1 MLYRGAVRQTKLIQ
15 YVEHRFN
22 ILNITPGTNT
32 WQVIQMNTPL
42 TLNSPPEVGATLQRL
57 RLARGLTLE
66 DLSRIAGVSKSMLSQ
81 IEREKANPTIAITW
95 RLANALGVDIGEL
108 LSSEVRVTETIRIVD
123 AHETPT
129 LPGTHA
135 GYSLR
140 ILGPMDLAGK
150 YEWYEL
156 TLAPGGE
163 MASQAHDPG
172 TKEHLTVI
180 TGTIEL
186 EVGAEKKKIKHGGT
200 ARYPADYDHVIR
212 NAGKTEAKALLVVVQ
227 R

>member
-1 MLYRGAVRQTKLIQ
+1 MK
-15 YVEHRFN
+15 
-22 ILNITPGTNT
+22 ILDAS
-32 WQVIQMNTPL
+32 
-42 TLNSPPEVGATLQRL
+42 NSPPEVGATLQRL

-95 RLANALGVDIGEL
+95 RLANALGVAIGEL
-108 LSSEVRVTETIRIVD
+108 LSGESRPAETIRVVD

-129 LPGTHA
+129 LPGAHA
-135 GYSLR
+135 GYVLR

-156 TLAPGGE
+156 TLAPGGALE
-163 MASQAHDPG
+163 SQAHDPG
-172 TKEHLTVI
+172 TCEHLTVLH
-180 TGTIEL
+180 GTIEV
-186 EVGAEKKKIKHGGT
+186 EVGDSTKKVKLGGT
-200 ARYPADYDHVIR
+200 ARYAADQQHVIR
-212 NAGKTEAKALLVVVQ
+212 NPGKTEAKALLVVVH

>member
-1 MLYRGAVRQTKLIQ
+1 MKPTVA
-15 YVEHRFN
+15 N
-22 ILNITPGTNT
+22 NA
-32 WQVIQMNTPL
+32 
-42 TLNSPPEVGATLQRL
+42 PPEVGAALQRL

-95 RLANALGVDIGEL
+95 RLANALGVAIGEL
-108 LSSEVRVTETIRIVD
+108 LADVEKNIETIRIID

-129 LPGTHA
+129 LPGAHA
-135 GYSLR
+135 GYILR
-140 ILGPMDLAGK
+140 ILGPMELAGK

-163 MASQAHDPG
+163 LVSQPHDPG
-172 TKEHLTVI
+172 TTEHLTLLH
-180 TGTIEL
+180 GSMEL
-186 EVGAEKKKIKHGGT
+186 EVANSKKKVKLGAT
-200 ARYPADYDHVIR
+200 ARYPADQHHAIR
-212 NAGKTEAKALLVVVQ
+212 NTGKTEAKGLLVVIH

>member
-1 MLYRGAVRQTKLIQ
+1 MLKKSPVPA
-15 YVEHRFN
+15 
-22 ILNITPGTNT
+22 
-32 WQVIQMNTPL
+32 
-42 TLNSPPEVGATLQRL
+42 NSPPEVGATLQRL

-95 RLANALGVDIGEL
+95 RLANALGVAIGEL
-108 LSSEVRVTETIRIVD
+108 LTAETREVEPIRVLE

-129 LPGTHA
+129 LPGAHA
-135 GYSLR
+135 GYVLR

-163 MASQAHDPG
+163 LASQAHDPG
-172 TKEHLTVI
+172 TGEHLTVLH
-180 TGTIEL
+180 GALEV
-186 EVGAEKKKIKHGGT
+186 EVGAVKKKIKIGGT
-200 ARYPADYDHVIR
+200 ARYAADQGHVIR
-212 NAGKTEAKALLVVVQ
+212 NTGKTEAKALLVVVH

>member
-1 MLYRGAVRQTKLIQ
+1 
-15 YVEHRFN
+15 
-22 ILNITPGTNT
+22 
-32 WQVIQMNTPL
+32 MNTTL
-42 TLNSPPEVGATLQRL
+42 TNNSPPEVGATLQRL

-95 RLANALGVDIGEL
+95 RLANALGVQIGEL
-108 LSSEVRVTETIRIVD
+108 LSSEVRSADLIRVVD
-123 AHETPT
+123 AHEIPT
-129 LPGTHA
+129 LPGAHA

-156 TLAPGGE
+156 ILAPGGE
-163 MASQAHDPG
+163 LASQAHDPG
-172 TKEHLTVI
+172 TGEHLTVI
-180 TGTIEL
+180 SGAIEL
-186 EVGAEKKKIKHGGT
+186 QVGSEKKKIRHGAT
-200 ARYPADYDHVIR
+200 ARYSADHDHVIK
-212 NAGKTEAKALLVVVQ
+212 NIGKTEAKALLVVVH

>member
-1 MLYRGAVRQTKLIQ
+1 LNFASVKP
-15 YVEHRFN
+15 N
-22 ILNITPGTNT
+22 ISTNA
-32 WQVIQMNTPL
+32 
-42 TLNSPPEVGATLQRL
+42 PPEVGAALQRL

-95 RLANALGVDIGEL
+95 RLANALGVQIGEL
-108 LSSEVRVTETIRIVD
+108 LSDVEKDVEMIKLVD

-129 LPGTHA
+129 LPGAHA
-135 GYSLR
+135 GYILR
-140 ILGPMDLAGK
+140 ILGPMELAGK

-163 MASQAHDPG
+163 LVSQPHDPG
-172 TKEHLTVI
+172 TTEHLTI
-180 TGTIEL
+180 LHGSMEL
-186 EVGAEKKKIKHGGT
+186 EVGSNKKKIKLGGT
-200 ARYPADYDHVIR
+200 ARYSADLHHEIR
-212 NAGKTEAKALLVVVQ
+212 NPGKAEAKALLVVIH

>member
-1 MLYRGAVRQTKLIQ
+1 
-15 YVEHRFN
+15 
-22 ILNITPGTNT
+22 LNFASVKPPVATNA
-32 WQVIQMNTPL
+32 
-42 TLNSPPEVGATLQRL
+42 PPEVGAALQRL

-95 RLANALGVDIGEL
+95 RLANALGVAIGEL
-108 LSSEVRVTETIRIVD
+108 LADVEKDIETIRIID

-129 LPGTHA
+129 LPGAHA
-135 GYSLR
+135 GYILR
-140 ILGPMDLAGK
+140 ILGPMELAGK

-163 MASQAHDPG
+163 LVSQPHDPG
-172 TKEHLTVI
+172 TTEHLTLLH
-180 TGTIEL
+180 GSMEL
-186 EVGAEKKKIKHGGT
+186 EVGNSKKKVKLGAT
-200 ARYPADYDHVIR
+200 ARYPADQHHAIR
-212 NAGKTEAKALLVVVQ
+212 NPGKTEAKGLLVVIH

>member
-1 MLYRGAVRQTKLIQ
+1 
-15 YVEHRFN
+15 
-22 ILNITPGTNT
+22 
-32 WQVIQMNTPL
+32 MNTSPAL
-42 TLNSPPEVGATLQRL
+42 LSASNAPPEVGATLQRL

-95 RLANALGVDIGEL
+95 RLANALGVPIGEL
-108 LSSEVRVTETIRIVD
+108 LTAETRDVETIRVLD

-129 LPGTHA
+129 LPGQHA
-135 GYSLR
+135 GYVLR

-163 MASQAHDPG
+163 LASQPHDPG
-172 TKEHLTVI
+172 TGEHLTVLH
-180 TGTIEL
+180 GALEV
-186 EVGAEKKKIKHGGT
+186 EVGATKKKIKTGAT
-200 ARYPADYDHVIR
+200 ARYTADQKHAIR
-212 NAGKTEAKALLVVVQ
+212 NTGKTEAKALLVVVH

>member
-1 MLYRGAVRQTKLIQ
+1 M
-15 YVEHRFN
+15 N
-22 ILNITPGTNT
+22 PTPSLSAAPLAATNA
-32 WQVIQMNTPL
+32 
-42 TLNSPPEVGATLQRL
+42 PPEVGATLQRL

-95 RLANALGVDIGEL
+95 RLANALGVAIGEL
-108 LSSEVRVTETIRIVD
+108 LTAQMREVEPIRVLD

-129 LPGTHA
+129 LPGNHA
-135 GYSLR
+135 GYVLR

-163 MASQAHDPG
+163 LASQAHDPG
-172 TKEHLTVI
+172 TGEHLTVLH
-180 TGTIEL
+180 GAVEL
-186 EVGAEKKKIKHGGT
+186 EVGSVRKKIKNGAT
-200 ARYPADYDHVIR
+200 ARYMADQGHVIR
-212 NAGKTEAKALLVVVQ
+212 NAGKTEAKALLVVVH

>member
-1 MLYRGAVRQTKLIQ
+1 MTKPIPS
-15 YVEHRFN
+15 N
-22 ILNITPGTNT
+22 A
-32 WQVIQMNTPL
+32 
-42 TLNSPPEVGATLQRL
+42 PPEVGATLQRL

-95 RLANALGVDIGEL
+95 RLANALGVEIGEL
-108 LSSEVRVTETIRIVD
+108 LSSDTRSLDAIRVLD

-129 LPGTHA
+129 LPGAHA

-163 MASQAHDPG
+163 LASQAHDPG
-172 TKEHLTVI
+172 TVEHLTVI
-180 TGTIEL
+180 HGAVEL
-186 EVGAEKKKIKHGGT
+186 EVGTDKKKVRHGAT
-200 ARYPADYDHVIR
+200 ARYPADQDHAIR
-212 NAGKTEAKALLVVVQ
+212 NTAKTEAKALLVVVH

>member
-1 MLYRGAVRQTKLIQ
+1 MKPPVSS
-15 YVEHRFN
+15 
-22 ILNITPGTNT
+22 
-32 WQVIQMNTPL
+32 
-42 TLNSPPEVGATLQRL
+42 NSPPEVGATLQRL

-95 RLANALGVDIGEL
+95 RLANALGVPIGEL
-108 LSSEVRVTETIRIVD
+108 LSAETRPVETIRVLD

-129 LPGTHA
+129 LPGAHA
-135 GYSLR
+135 GYVLR

-163 MASQAHDPG
+163 LASQAHDPG
-172 TKEHLTVI
+172 TCEHMTVLH
-180 TGTIEL
+180 GSMEL
-186 EVGAEKKKIKHGGT
+186 EVGSDKKKIKLGGT
-200 ARYPADYDHVIR
+200 ARYPADQNHVIR
-212 NAGKTEAKALLVVVQ
+212 NAGKTEAKALLVVVH

>member
-1 MLYRGAVRQTKLIQ
+1 MKAVS
-15 YVEHRFN
+15 N
-22 ILNITPGTNT
+22 NA
-32 WQVIQMNTPL
+32 
-42 TLNSPPEVGATLQRL
+42 PPEVGAALQRL

-95 RLANALGVDIGEL
+95 RLANALGVQIGEL
-108 LSSEVRVTETIRIVD
+108 LSDAEKAVETIRVLD

-129 LPGTHA
+129 LPGAHA
-135 GYSLR
+135 GYLLR
-140 ILGPMDLAGK
+140 ILGPMELAGK

-163 MASQAHDPG
+163 LVSQAHDPG
-172 TKEHLTVI
+172 TTEHLTVLH
-180 TGTIEL
+180 GSVEL
-186 EVGAEKKKIKHGGT
+186 EVAGSKRKVKLGGT
-200 ARYPADYDHVIR
+200 ARYAGDQDHAIR
-212 NAGKTEAKALLVVVQ
+212 NPGKSEAKGLLVVIH

>member
-1 MLYRGAVRQTKLIQ
+1 
-15 YVEHRFN
+15 
-22 ILNITPGTNT
+22 
-32 WQVIQMNTPL
+32 MNTPI

-163 MASQAHDPG
+163 LASQAHDPG
-172 TKEHLTVI
+172 TSEHLTVI
-180 TGTIEL
+180 NGTVEL
-186 EVGAEKKKIKHGGT
+186 EVGADRKKVRHGST
-200 ARYPADYDHVIR
+200 ARYPADQSHAIR
-212 NAGKTEAKALLVVVQ
+212 NHGKTEAKALLVVVH

>member
-1 MLYRGAVRQTKLIQ
+1 MKTTVS
-15 YVEHRFN
+15 
-22 ILNITPGTNT
+22 TNA
-32 WQVIQMNTPL
+32 
-42 TLNSPPEVGATLQRL
+42 PPEVGATLQRL

-95 RLANALGVDIGEL
+95 RLANALGVAIGEL
-108 LSSEVRVTETIRIVD
+108 LASAQKAVETIRVLD

-129 LPGTHA
+129 LPGDHA
-135 GYSLR
+135 GYVLR
-140 ILGPMDLAGK
+140 ILGPMELAGK

-163 MASQAHDPG
+163 LASQPHDPG
-172 TKEHLTVI
+172 TTEHLTLLHGAMEV
-180 TGTIEL
+180 
-186 EVGAEKKKIKHGGT
+186 EVGEARKKIKSGGT
-200 ARYPADYDHVIR
+200 ARYPADQQHVIR
-212 NAGKTEAKALLVVVQ
+212 NPGKTEAKAVLVVIH

>member
-1 MLYRGAVRQTKLIQ
+1 MKPSVS
-15 YVEHRFN
+15 
-22 ILNITPGTNT
+22 TNA
-32 WQVIQMNTPL
+32 
-42 TLNSPPEVGATLQRL
+42 PPEVGAALQRL

-95 RLANALGVDIGEL
+95 RLANALGVAIGEL
-108 LSSEVRVTETIRIVD
+108 LADVEKNVETIRVLD

-129 LPGTHA
+129 LPGAHA
-135 GYSLR
+135 GYILR
-140 ILGPMDLAGK
+140 ILGPMELAGK

-163 MASQAHDPG
+163 LASQAHDPG
-172 TKEHLTVI
+172 THEHLTLLH
-180 TGTIEL
+180 GSMEL
-186 EVGAEKKKIKHGGT
+186 EVGSAKKKIKLGST
-200 ARYPADYDHVIR
+200 ARYPADQQHAIR
-212 NAGKTEAKALLVVVQ
+212 NLGKTEAKALLVVIH

>member
-1 MLYRGAVRQTKLIQ
+1 MNNAVSTGFPNN
-15 YVEHRFN
+15 H
-22 ILNITPGTNT
+22 TA
-32 WQVIQMNTPL
+32 
-42 TLNSPPEVGATLQRL
+42 SAPPEVGATLQRM

-95 RLANALGVDIGEL
+95 RLANALGVQIGEL
-108 LSSEVRVTETIRIVD
+108 LSSEVRSVELIRVVES
-123 AHETPT
+123 HEIPT

-156 TLAPGGE
+156 TLQPGGE
-163 MASQAHDPG
+163 LASQAHDPG
-172 TKEHLTVI
+172 TSEHLTVI
-180 TGTIEL
+180 TGTVEL
-186 EVGAEKKKIKHGGT
+186 EVGAEKRKVRHGAT
-200 ARYPADYDHVIR
+200 ARYPADQTHVIR
-212 NAGKTEAKALLVVVQ
+212 NAGKAEAKAVLVVVH